1 MAQLEKGR
9 SPFYPGQP
17 VSRELF
23 TGRENEIQKLIT
35 RGVGQVAAGKPVA
48 AFIQGEF
55 GIGKSSIANMVGAV
69 AEDSH
74 GMHCIHAYLGG
85 AKDLA
90 DVARMILEAT
100 VKSGAL
106 HPSRSQSIRTLL
118 AKYVGKQSLFGVTLD
133 LTALKADAPQLASA
147 SAILSFLSEVRT
159 RLGGL
164 DLRGVVL
171 ILDEING
178 ITSNPAFAHFIKGV
192 VDENAMSASPL
203 PLFLILCGVEE
214 RRREMIDL
222 HPPLDRVFDLVIDI
236 EEMPEQDTKNFF
248 DHAFQSVGMSVLPS
262 AHTKLAFYSAGL
274 PKVMHSIGE
283 AAFWAEQD
291 GVVDDKDVTR
301 AVIAA
306 ADDIGKKFVDQQV
319 LKTVRSKLYLSTLE
333 KIAEIDPI
341 ELTFKKSDVVPLL
354 TQEEKKTF
362 DNFLQKMKQLG
373 VIRSGVGQGEY
384 AFVVRMVRV
393 YLWLQ
398 RLKSTESS
406 S

>member
-1 MAQLEKGR
+1 
-9 SPFYPGQP
+9 
-17 VSRELF
+17 
-23 TGRENEIQKLIT
+23 
-35 RGVGQVAAGKPVA
+35 
-48 AFIQGEF
+48 
-55 GIGKSSIANMVGAV
+55 MVGAV

-262 AHTKLAFYSAGL
+262 ALTKLAFYSAGL

>member
-262 AHTKLAFYSAGL
+262 ALTKLAFYSAGL

-373 VIRSGVGQGEY
+373 VIRSGVGQGEL
-384 AFVVRMVRV
+384 RM
-393 YLWLQ
+393 
-398 RLKSTESS
+398 
-406 S
+406 

>member
-106 HPSRSQSIRTLL
+106 HPSRSQSIRSLL

-262 AHTKLAFYSAGL
+262 ALTKLAFYSAGL